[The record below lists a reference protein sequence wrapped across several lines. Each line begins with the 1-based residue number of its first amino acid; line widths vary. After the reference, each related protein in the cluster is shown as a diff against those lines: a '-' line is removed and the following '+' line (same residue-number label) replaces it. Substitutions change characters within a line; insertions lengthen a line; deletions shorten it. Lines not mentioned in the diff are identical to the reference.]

1 MRALQVISRR
11 DLVRRFQ
18 ATNSTKLNPLIG
30 REHEIETFCQKWRF
44 ACGGAGQVAL
54 VSGKAGIGKSRL
66 IEELRLQTATEPG
79 TALQYN
85 ALLTMTRVRFYP
97 VFRQLQKAAGLRLD
111 DVDDMKLEKVARV
124 LRDPSDLSLKLVAYL
139 LSIPFKN

>member
-1 MRALQVISRR
+1 
-11 DLVRRFQ
+11 
-18 ATNSTKLNPLIG
+18 
-30 REHEIETFCQKWRF
+30 
-44 ACGGAGQVAL
+44 L
-54 VSGKAGIGKSRL
+54 VSGKAGVGKSRL

-85 ALLTMTRVRFYP
+85 TLLTMTRVRFYP

-139 LSIPFKN
+139 LSIPFKNHLDHLM